1 MTIERIKTKPGYKFL
16 AVLFILALP
25 IYLLHLDNEHYLNS
39 IKNDPNID
47 VTCNIKGE
55 GWVSIDKSK
64 IIDVDDNGVF
74 IFKNGYASN
83 CVVND
88 NN

>member
-1 MTIERIKTKPGYKFL
+1 MTIERIKTKPGYKVL
-16 AVLFILALP
+16 AILFIVVGALE
-25 IYLLHLDNEHYLNS
+25 LLHLDNEHYLNS

-64 IIDVDDNGVF
+64 IVDVYDDGTFVF
-74 IFKNGYASN
+74 TNGYASN
-83 CVVND
+83 CVINT